1 MQYVPF
7 GRTGLPVSSLCLGTM
22 TFGTQC
28 DEATS
33 FDILDTALESGI
45 SFIDTAD
52 AYPNGQ
58 DGELSGLTEEII
70 GRWMAA
76 RASRDDVILASKFW
90 APMGPN
96 RWNRGATRKHVI
108 EALDASLRRLGTDRL
123 DLFQIHFF
131 DEATPID
138 ETLAALD
145 RVVQQGKVHYVGC
158 SNFAAWQLARSIG
171 RSEALGLVRYESVQ
185 PRYSLLHR
193 DIERELLPLCRRDN
207 VAVMVYNPLAGGML
221 SGKHHRESGPTEG
234 TRFTLGGSAAKRYQD
249 RYWKDDKFDAVEAIR
264 PVAADAG
271 MSMAQLAVAWVLANP
286 DVTVPIVGASSSG
299 QLADAVA
306 AVDHPLDADLMKRL
320 DDLTAQ
326 YRAVD
331 SPR

>member
-1 MQYVPF
+1 MQHVPF
-7 GRTGLPVSSLCLGTM
+7 GRTGLPVSALCLGTM

-28 DEATS
+28 DEPTS
-33 FDILDTALESGI
+33 FDILDAALASGI

-58 DGELSGLTEEII
+58 DGELAGLTEEII
-70 GRWMAA
+70 GRWMVA
-76 RASRDDVILASKFW
+76 RGCRDDVVLASKFW

-108 EALDASLRRLGTDRL
+108 EALDASLRRLRTDRL

-145 RVVQQGKVHYVGC
+145 HVVQQGKVHYVGC

-171 RSEALGLVRYESVQ
+171 RSETLGIVRYESVQ
-185 PRYSLLHR
+185 PRYNLVFR
-193 DIERELLPLCRRDN
+193 DIERELLPLCRRDG
-207 VAVMVYNPLAGGML
+207 VAVMVYNPLAGGL
-221 SGKHHRESGPTEG
+221 LTGKHRPESGPTDG
-234 TRFTLGGSAAKRYQD
+234 TRFTLGGSASKRYQD
-249 RYWKDDKFDAVEAIR
+249 RYWHDDKFEIVDAIR
-264 PVAADAG
+264 PLAAEAG
-271 MSMAQLAVAWVLANP
+271 MSMAQLAVGWVMSNP
-286 DVTVPIVGASSSG
+286 DVTVPIVGASRPE
-299 QLADAVA
+299 QLADSVA
-306 AVDHPLDADLMKRL
+306 AVEQPLDADLKRRL
-320 DDLTAQ
+320 DDLTRH